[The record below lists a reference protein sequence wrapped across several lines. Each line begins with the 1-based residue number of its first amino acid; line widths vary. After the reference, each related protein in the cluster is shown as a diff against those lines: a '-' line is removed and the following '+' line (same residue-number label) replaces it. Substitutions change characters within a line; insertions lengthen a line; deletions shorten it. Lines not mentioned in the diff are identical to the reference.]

1 MEKLLRILKNK
12 FFLFFLIIA
21 SCIELQGQEKKTEF
35 TLGGYITYL
44 PSYLEFQGLN
54 HQESQ
59 TNHLIHNR
67 LNIRGYIQEN
77 FSIGLELRN
86 RILFDEGE
94 FNSDDG
100 YVDLSHYFI
109 NDSKFKIHSMIDRM
123 WLKYQKE
130 KIEISV
136 GRQRVNWGINT
147 IWNSNDLFNA
157 YNFIDF
163 DYIERPGSDVIRFQ
177 YTGDDLSSL
186 DIVYK
191 PSTFINQTIEINSSV
206 IAALYKINKMGYD
219 FQFLLANYYDD
230 IALGGGWA
238 GNIKN
243 AGFKGEITYF
253 ISDDSS
259 ETNSTSL
266 STSIDYSFK
275 NGFYILASHLYNS
288 NGFSD
293 PQQFNPHSVTQNV
306 LSPKNLMPSKNSF
319 LIQASTFITPAI
331 NSSFSLLY
339 GEGINFFFFSPNISY
354 EINASLDASI
364 IGQFFYMDD
373 EFNSNIPHAGTDFAP
388 INTIS
393 RINGYYARLKW
404 SF

>member
-1 MEKLLRILKNK
+1 MEKLLRILKTN
-12 FFLFFLIIA
+12 FFLFFLIIV
-21 SCIELQGQEKKTEF
+21 SCIELQGQEKKAEF
-35 TLGGYITYL
+35 TLSGYINYL
-44 PSYLEFQGLN
+44 PSYLEFERLN
-54 HQESQ
+54 KKEFQ

-86 RILFDEGE
+86 RILFDEGA
-94 FNSDDG
+94 FNTDDG
-100 YVDLSHYFI
+100 YFDLSHYFI
-109 NDSKFKIHSMIDRM
+109 NNSKFKLHSMIDRM

-130 KIEISV
+130 KIEISI

-177 YTGDDLSSL
+177 YTGDNLSSL

-191 PSTFINQTIEINSSV
+191 PSTIESSSV

-219 FQFLLANYYDD
+219 FQFLAANYYDD

-259 ETNSTSL
+259 EVNSTSL

-275 NGFYILASHLYNS
+275 NGFYILGSHLYNS

-293 PQQFNPHSVTQNV
+293 PQEFNLQSVTQNV
-306 LSPKNLMPSKNSF
+306 LSPKNLMPSKNSY
-319 LIQASTFITPAI
+319 LIQASAFITPAI
-331 NSSFSLLY
+331 NASFTLLY

-354 EINASLDASI
+354 DINSSLDASI
-364 IGQFFYMDD
+364 IGQFFYINDPVYNTIPD
-373 EFNSNIPHAGTDFAP
+373 ANNPENFNNP
-388 INTIS
+388 INK
-393 RINGYYARLKW
+393 INGYYARLKW

>member
-1 MEKLLRILKNK
+1 MEKLLRILKSSL
-12 FFLFFLIIA
+12 FLLVLIMLWLNQLKA
-21 SCIELQGQEKKTEF
+21 QEKETEF
-35 TLGGYITYL
+35 TLGGYINYL
-44 PSYLEFQGLN
+44 PSYLEFERSNEIDFQKN
-54 HQESQ
+54 Q
-59 TNHLIHNR
+59 LIHNR
-67 LNIRGYIQEN
+67 LNIRGYIKDN

-86 RILFDEGE
+86 RILFNEGE
-94 FNSDDG
+94 FNDDNG
-100 YVDLSHYFI
+100 YFDLSHYYI
-109 NDSKFKIHSMIDRM
+109 NNSKFKIHSMIDRM

-130 KIEISV
+130 KIEISI

-163 DYIERPGSDVIRFQ
+163 DYIERPGSDVVRFQ
-177 YTGDDLSSL
+177 YSGDNLSSI
-186 DIVYK
+186 DVVYK
-191 PSTFINQTIEINSSV
+191 PSTIEESSV

-219 FQFLLANYYDD
+219 FQFLLADYYND

-253 ISDDSS
+253 ISDEAS
-259 ETNSTSL
+259 ENNSTSL
-266 STSIDYSFK
+266 STSIDYSFT
-275 NGFYILASHLYNS
+275 NGLYILGSHLYNS
-288 NGFSD
+288 NGYSD
-293 PQQFNPHSVTQNV
+293 PQQFELGAITQDV
-306 LSPKNLMPSKNSF
+306 LSPKNLMPSKNSY
-319 LIQASTFITPAI
+319 LIQASAFITPAI
-331 NSSFSLLY
+331 NTSFTFLY
-339 GEGINFFFFSPNISY
+339 GQGINFFFFSPNITYDISS
-354 EINASLDASI
+354 SLDASI

-373 EFNSNIPHAGTDFAP
+373 EFNPIIPHTGTDFAP

>member
-1 MEKLLRILKNK
+1 MEKLLRILKNN
-12 FFLFFLIIA
+12 FFLYFLIIV
-21 SCIELQGQEKKTEF
+21 SCIELQGQEKKAEF
-35 TLGGYITYL
+35 TLSGYINYL
-44 PSYLEFQGLN
+44 PSYLEFKGLN
-54 HQESQ
+54 HQEFQ

-67 LNIRGYIQEN
+67 INIRGYIREN

-86 RILFDEGE
+86 RILSDEGR
-94 FNSDDG
+94 FNSDNG
-100 YVDLSHYFI
+100 YVDLSHYFV
-109 NDSKFKIHSMIDRM
+109 NDSKFKMHSMIDRM

-191 PSTFINQTIEINSSV
+191 PSTLETNSSV

-253 ISDDSS
+253 ISDNSS
-259 ETNSTSL
+259 EINSTSL

-275 NGFYILASHLYNS
+275 NGFYILGSHLYNS

-293 PQQFNPHSVTQNV
+293 PQQFDPHSVTQNV

-319 LIQASTFITPAI
+319 LIQASAFITPAI
-331 NSSFSLLY
+331 NSSFTLLY

-373 EFNSNIPHAGTDFAP
+373 EFNPYIPIDTDVAP
-388 INTIS
+388 INTINK
-393 RINGYYARLKW
+393 INGYYARLKW

>member
-1 MEKLLRILKNK
+1 MEKLLRILKTN
-12 FFLFFLIIA
+12 FFLFFLIII
-21 SCIELQGQEKKTEF
+21 SCIELQGQEKKAEF
-35 TLGGYITYL
+35 TLSGYINYL
-44 PSYLEFQGLN
+44 PSYLEFERLN
-54 HQESQ
+54 KKEFQ

-86 RILFDEGE
+86 RILFDEGA
-94 FNSDDG
+94 FNTDDG
-100 YVDLSHYFI
+100 YFDLSHYFI
-109 NDSKFKIHSMIDRM
+109 NNSKFKLHSMIDRM

-130 KIEISV
+130 KIEISI

-177 YTGDDLSSL
+177 YTGDNLSSL

-191 PSTFINQTIEINSSV
+191 PSTIESSSV

-219 FQFLLANYYDD
+219 FQFLAANYYDD

-259 ETNSTSL
+259 EVNSTSL

-275 NGFYILASHLYNS
+275 NGFYILGSHLYNS

-293 PQQFNPHSVTQNV
+293 PQEFNLQSVTQNV
-306 LSPKNLMPSKNSF
+306 LSPKNLMPSKNSY
-319 LIQASTFITPAI
+319 LIQASAFITPAI
-331 NSSFSLLY
+331 NASFTLLY

-354 EINASLDASI
+354 DINSSLDASI
-364 IGQFFYMDD
+364 IGQFFYINDPVYNTIPD
-373 EFNSNIPHAGTDFAP
+373 ANNPENFNNP
-388 INTIS
+388 INK
-393 RINGYYARLKW
+393 INGYYARLKW

>member
-1 MEKLLRILKNK
+1 MEKLLRILKTN
-12 FFLFFLIIA
+12 FFLFFLIIV
-21 SCIELQGQEKKTEF
+21 SCIELQGQEKKAEF
-35 TLGGYITYL
+35 TLSGYINYL
-44 PSYLEFQGLN
+44 PSYLEFERLN
-54 HQESQ
+54 KKEFQ

-86 RILFDEGE
+86 RILFDEGA
-94 FNSDDG
+94 FNTDDG
-100 YVDLSHYFI
+100 YFDLSHYFI
-109 NDSKFKIHSMIDRM
+109 NNSKFKLHSMIDRM

-130 KIEISV
+130 KIEISI

-177 YTGDDLSSL
+177 YTGDNLSSL

-191 PSTFINQTIEINSSV
+191 PSTIENSSV

-219 FQFLLANYYDD
+219 FQFLAANYYDD

-259 ETNSTSL
+259 EVNSTSL

-275 NGFYILASHLYNS
+275 NGFYILGSHLYNS

-293 PQQFNPHSVTQNV
+293 PQEFNLQSVTQNV
-306 LSPKNLMPSKNSF
+306 LSPKNLMPSKNSY
-319 LIQASTFITPAI
+319 LIQASAFITPAI
-331 NSSFSLLY
+331 NASFTLLY

-354 EINASLDASI
+354 DINSSLDASI
-364 IGQFFYMDD
+364 IGQFFYINDPVYNTIPD
-373 EFNSNIPHAGTDFAP
+373 ANNPENFNNP
-388 INTIS
+388 INK
-393 RINGYYARLKW
+393 INGYYARLKW

>member
-12 FFLFFLIIA
+12 FFLFFLLIVC
-21 SCIELQGQEKKTEF
+21 CIELQGQEKKTEF

-44 PSYLEFQGLN
+44 PSYLEFERSNEIDFQK
-54 HQESQ
+54 
-59 TNHLIHNR
+59 NHLIHNR
-67 LNIRGYIQEN
+67 LNIRGYIKDN

-86 RILFDEGE
+86 RVLFDEGR
-94 FNSDDG
+94 FNDDDG
-100 YVDLSHYFI
+100 YFDLSHYFV
-109 NDSKFKIHSMIDRM
+109 NDSKFKIHSMIDRI

-130 KIEISV
+130 KIEISI

-163 DYIERPGSDVIRFQ
+163 DYIERPGSDVVRFQ
-177 YTGDDLSSL
+177 YSGDDLSSL

-191 PSTFINQTIEINSSV
+191 PSTNEASSV

-219 FQFLLANYYDD
+219 FQFLLADYYND

-253 ISDDSS
+253 ISDESS
-259 ETNSTSL
+259 EDNSTSL
-266 STSIDYSFK
+266 STSIDYSFT
-275 NGFYILASHLYNS
+275 NGIYILGSHLYNS
-288 NGFSD
+288 NGYSD
-293 PQQFNPHSVTQNV
+293 PQQFELGTITQNV
-306 LSPKNLMPSKNSF
+306 LSPKNLMPSKNSY
-319 LIQASTFITPAI
+319 LIQASAFITPAI
-331 NSSFSLLY
+331 NSSFTLLY

-354 EINASLDASI
+354 EINESLDASI

-373 EFNSNIPHAGTDFAP
+373 EFNSIIPHTGTDFAP
-388 INTIS
+388 IITIS

>member
-12 FFLFFLIIA
+12 FFLFFLLIVC
-21 SCIELQGQEKKTEF
+21 CIELQGQEKKTEF

-44 PSYLEFQGLN
+44 PSYLEFERSNEIDFQK
-54 HQESQ
+54 
-59 TNHLIHNR
+59 NHLIHNR
-67 LNIRGYIQEN
+67 LNIRGYIKDN

-86 RILFDEGE
+86 RVLFDEGR
-94 FNSDDG
+94 FNDDDG
-100 YVDLSHYFI
+100 YFDLSHYFV
-109 NDSKFKIHSMIDRM
+109 NDSKFKIHSMIDRI

-130 KIEISV
+130 KIEISI

-163 DYIERPGSDVIRFQ
+163 DYIERPGSDVVRFQ
-177 YTGDDLSSL
+177 YSGDDLSSL

-191 PSTFINQTIEINSSV
+191 PSTNEESSV

-219 FQFLLANYYDD
+219 FQFLLADYYND

-253 ISDDSS
+253 ISDESS
-259 ETNSTSL
+259 EDNSTSL
-266 STSIDYSFK
+266 STSIDYSFT
-275 NGFYILASHLYNS
+275 NGIYILGSHLYNS
-288 NGFSD
+288 NGYSD
-293 PQQFNPHSVTQNV
+293 PQQFELGTITQNV
-306 LSPKNLMPSKNSF
+306 LSPKNLMPSKNSY
-319 LIQASTFITPAI
+319 LIQASAFITPAI
-331 NSSFSLLY
+331 NSSFTLLY

-354 EINASLDASI
+354 EINESLDASI

-373 EFNSNIPHAGTDFAP
+373 EFNSIIPHTDTDFAP
-388 INTIS
+388 IITIS

>member
-1 MEKLLRILKNK
+1 MLWLNQLK
-12 FFLFFLIIA
+12 A
-21 SCIELQGQEKKTEF
+21 QEKETEF
-35 TLGGYITYL
+35 TLGGYINYL
-44 PSYLEFQGLN
+44 PSYLEFERSNEIDFQKN
-54 HQESQ
+54 Q
-59 TNHLIHNR
+59 LIHNR
-67 LNIRGYIQEN
+67 LNIRGYIKDN

-86 RILFDEGE
+86 RILFNEGE
-94 FNSDDG
+94 FNDDNG
-100 YVDLSHYFI
+100 YFDLSHYYI
-109 NDSKFKIHSMIDRM
+109 NNSKFKIHSMIDRM

-130 KIEISV
+130 KIEISI

-163 DYIERPGSDVIRFQ
+163 DYIERPGSDVVRFQ
-177 YTGDDLSSL
+177 YSGDNLSSI
-186 DIVYK
+186 DVVYK
-191 PSTFINQTIEINSSV
+191 PSTIEESSV

-219 FQFLLANYYDD
+219 FQFLLADYYND

-253 ISDDSS
+253 IPDESS
-259 ETNSTSL
+259 ENNSTSL
-266 STSIDYSFK
+266 STSIDYSFT
-275 NGFYILASHLYNS
+275 NGLYILGSHLYNS
-288 NGFSD
+288 NGYSD
-293 PQQFNPHSVTQNV
+293 PQQFELGAITQDV
-306 LSPKNLMPSKNSF
+306 LSPKNLMPSKNSY
-319 LIQASTFITPAI
+319 LIQASAFITPAI
-331 NSSFSLLY
+331 NTSFTFLY
-339 GEGINFFFFSPNISY
+339 GQGINFFFFSPNITYDISS
-354 EINASLDASI
+354 SLDASI

-373 EFNSNIPHAGTDFAP
+373 EFNPIIPHTGTDFAP

>member
-12 FFLFFLIIA
+12 FFLFFLLIVC
-21 SCIELQGQEKKTEF
+21 CIELQGQEKKTEF

-44 PSYLEFQGLN
+44 PSYLEFERSNEIDFQK
-54 HQESQ
+54 
-59 TNHLIHNR
+59 NHLIHNR
-67 LNIRGYIQEN
+67 LNIRGYIKDN

-86 RILFDEGE
+86 RVLFDEGR
-94 FNSDDG
+94 FNDDDG
-100 YVDLSHYFI
+100 YFDLSHYFV

-130 KIEISV
+130 KIEISI

-163 DYIERPGSDVIRFQ
+163 DYIERPGSDVVRFQ
-177 YTGDDLSSL
+177 YSGDDLSSL

-191 PSTFINQTIEINSSV
+191 PSTNEESSV

-219 FQFLLANYYDD
+219 FQFLLADYYND

-253 ISDDSS
+253 ISDESS
-259 ETNSTSL
+259 EDNSTSL
-266 STSIDYSFK
+266 STSIDYSFT
-275 NGFYILASHLYNS
+275 NGIYILGSHLYNS
-288 NGFSD
+288 NGYSD
-293 PQQFNPHSVTQNV
+293 PQQFELGTITQNV
-306 LSPKNLMPSKNSF
+306 LSPKNLMPSKNSY
-319 LIQASTFITPAI
+319 LIQASAFITPAI
-331 NSSFSLLY
+331 NSSFTLLY

-354 EINASLDASI
+354 EINESLDASI

-373 EFNSNIPHAGTDFAP
+373 EFNSIIPHTDTDFAP
-388 INTIS
+388 IITIS

>member
-1 MEKLLRILKNK
+1 MEKLLRILKTN
-12 FFLFFLIIA
+12 FFLFFLIII
-21 SCIELQGQEKKTEF
+21 SCIELQGQEKKAEF
-35 TLGGYITYL
+35 TLSGYINYL
-44 PSYLEFQGLN
+44 PSYLEFKGLN

-86 RILFDEGE
+86 RILFDEGT
-94 FNSDDG
+94 FNTDDG
-100 YVDLSHYFI
+100 YFDLSHYFI
-109 NDSKFKIHSMIDRM
+109 NNSKFKLHSMIDRM

-130 KIEISV
+130 KIEISI

-177 YTGDDLSSL
+177 YTGDNLSSL

-191 PSTFINQTIEINSSV
+191 PSTLENSSV

-253 ISDDSS
+253 ISEESS
-259 ETNSTSL
+259 KANSTSL

-275 NGFYILASHLYNS
+275 NGFYILGSHLYNS

-293 PQQFNPHSVTQNV
+293 PHEFNLQSVTQNV

-319 LIQASTFITPAI
+319 LIQASKLITPAI
-331 NSSFSLLY
+331 NSSFTLLY

-354 EINASLDASI
+354 EINESLDASI

-373 EFNSNIPHAGTDFAP
+373 EFNPDIPIDTNVAP
-388 INTIS
+388 INIIN